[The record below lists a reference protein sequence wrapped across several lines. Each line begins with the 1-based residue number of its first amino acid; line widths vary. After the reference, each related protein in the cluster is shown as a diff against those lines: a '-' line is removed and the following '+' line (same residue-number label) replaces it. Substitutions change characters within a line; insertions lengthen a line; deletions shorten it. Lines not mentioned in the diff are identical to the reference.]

1 MNPKYLVLYFI
12 AATLV
17 LGLAVYQVATSYPAV
32 YYPRVALYVII
43 SIFFYY
49 LAYKTYHEKK
59 DKELM

>member
-17 LGLAVYQVATSYPAV
+17 LGLAVYQVVTSYPTV

-59 DKELM
+59 DDELM